1 MPLQVQIT
9 LLVLLSAFLHAVWN
23 AVVKVRADRTLTL
36 GLVSL
41 LAALVSLAMLPFVA
55 FPPPQAWKWI
65 LAAVA
70 GHLGFK
76 IFLLSAYRTGD
87 FSQVYPLARGSA
99 PLLVALGSGEFLGA
113 GQRWGVALI
122 SAGIFS
128 LTFDKGIPRGRHLP
142 PVLYALIT
150 GAFIAGY
157 TVADGNGVR
166 LVGSTFGYAPWLFV
180 IDGTLFAGGVLYL
193 RRGTLRTHFGPQLL
207 TPLAAGAISLVGYF
221 IIIWAV
227 SRGAM
232 APVAALRET
241 GVIFAA
247 LIGTLLLKEP
257 FGLRRIAAAASV
269 VAGIAAMS
277 LA

>member
-1 MPLQVQIT
+1 MPIQVQIT
-9 LLVLLSAFLHAVWN
+9 LLVLLSALLHAVWN
-23 AVVKVRADRTLTL
+23 AVVKVREDRTLTL
-36 GLVSL
+36 GMVSL
-41 LAALVSLAMLPFVA
+41 LAALVSLAMLPFVSL
-55 FPPPQAWKWI
+55 PPPQAWKWI
-65 LAAVA
+65 LAGVA

-99 PLLVALGSGEFLGA
+99 PLLVALASGDILNA
-113 GQRWGVALI
+113 GQIWGVALI
-122 SAGIFS
+122 SVGIFS
-128 LTFDKGIPRGRHLP
+128 LTFDKGIPKGRQLP
-142 PVLYALIT
+142 PVIYALVT

-157 TVADGNGVR
+157 TVADGHGVR
-166 LVGSTFGYAPWLFV
+166 LVGSTFGFAPWLFA
-180 IDGTLFAGGVLYL
+180 IDGTLFAGGALFL
-193 RRGTLRTHFGPQLL
+193 RRGYLRAHLGPRLL
-207 TPLAAGAISLVGYF
+207 TPMAAGVISLLAYF

-227 SRGAM
+227 SRSAM

-247 LIGTLLLKEP
+247 LIGTLVLKEP
-257 FGLRRIAAAASV
+257 FGLRRIIAAASV

>member
-1 MPLQVQIT
+1 MSIQVQIT

-41 LAALVSLAMLPFVA
+41 LAALVSLAMLPFVHL
-55 FPPPQAWKWI
+55 PPPQAWKWI
-65 LAAVA
+65 LAGVA

-99 PLLVALGSGEFLGA
+99 PLLVALASGESLRS
-113 GQRWGVALI
+113 GQVWGVALI
-122 SAGIFS
+122 SVGIFS
-128 LTFDKGIPRGRHLP
+128 LTFDKGIPKGRHLP
-142 PVLYALIT
+142 PVLYALVT
-150 GAFIAGY
+150 GAFIAAY
-157 TVADGNGVR
+157 TLADGNGVR
-166 LVGSTFGYAPWLFV
+166 LVGSTFGYAPWLFA
-180 IDGTLFAGGVLYL
+180 IDGTLFAGSVLFL
-193 RRGTLRTHFGPQLL
+193 RRGYLRTHFGLHLL
-207 TPLAAGAISLVGYF
+207 TPMAAGAISLLGYF

-227 SRGAM
+227 SRGPM

-247 LIGTLLLKEP
+247 LIGTLILKEP
-257 FGLRRIAAAASV
+257 FGLRRVIAAACV